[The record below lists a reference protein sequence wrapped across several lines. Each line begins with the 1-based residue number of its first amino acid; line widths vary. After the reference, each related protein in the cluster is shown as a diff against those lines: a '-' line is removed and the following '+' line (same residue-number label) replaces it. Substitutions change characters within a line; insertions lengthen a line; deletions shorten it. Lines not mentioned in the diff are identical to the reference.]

1 MKSIASSADEIDTM
15 GKIGPKISLIKD
27 YGLKEEY

>member
-27 YGLKEEY
+27 NMG